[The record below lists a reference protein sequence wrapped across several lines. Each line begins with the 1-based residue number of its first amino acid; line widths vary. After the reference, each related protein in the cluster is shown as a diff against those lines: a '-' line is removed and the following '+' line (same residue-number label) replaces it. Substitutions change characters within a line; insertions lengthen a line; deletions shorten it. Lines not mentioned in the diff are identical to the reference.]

1 MPRGV
6 DRLAGHVDR
15 DVRRDGEVHAGTPHR
30 HAARRQVDVR
40 VLPPRPAERPAL
52 RRGHDVRA
60 GVGVRVRAAPEAHVA
75 HLVRLHEAV
84 AVDVAVEPPPVDG
97 VGVGVGGGRFR
108 RAERLLDLVH
118 RERAVPHRQ
127 LVHPSAEVLIRVAGV
142 LRKGRA
148 VVRPPRMPRHARE
161 ARRRLRRPARVV
173 ARNRDRLLVQS
184 LVAGDDERHVVRPV
198 LTQPQAVG
206 HVVPLPHR
214 HRHLLVAAAGIGPGQ
229 KRIRVE
235 ERGRPACAGALDE
248 TERLADGFGPVV
260 AVVEKDAVGRRHGV
274 PVVHDAGDDRDVLAV
289 HLDVAELQT
298 RLETLVR
305 GRVARLAR
313 RVERGAVDGLAL
325 GGEAHVHPR
334 PEWTALRAVHGRR
347 HGGVHVAYV
356 VNLALL
362 HDRAVRAAVVE
373 LPPQPRVVEHR
384 RPERRARRDRRDAHC
399 SKMCKLSHF
408 FASFHRR
415 VPPAR
420 RGGPF
425 WLQLCLVR

>member
-1 MPRGV
+1 M
-6 DRLAGHVDR
+6 
-15 DVRRDGEVHAGTPHR
+15 
-30 HAARRQVDVR
+30 
-40 VLPPRPAERPAL
+40 
-52 RRGHDVRA
+52 RA

-75 HLVRLHEAV
+75 HLVRLHDAV

-97 VGVGVGGGRFR
+97 VGVGVGGGRLR

-127 LVHPSAEVLIRVAGV
+127 LVHPSAEVLVDVAGV

-161 ARRRLRRPARVV
+161 ARRRLRGTARVV
-173 ARNRDRLLVQS
+173 ARERDRLLVQPR
-184 LVAGDDERHVVRPV
+184 VAGDDERQVVRPV
-198 LTQPQAVG
+198 LPQPQTVG
-206 HVVPLPHR
+206 HVIPLPHG
-214 HRHLLVAAAGIGPGQ
+214 HRQSPVAAAGIGPGQ
-229 KRIRVE
+229 KRVRVE
-235 ERGRPACAGALDE
+235 DRSRSARAGSLDE
-248 TERLADGFGPVV
+248 TERLADELGPVV

-289 HLDVAELQT
+289 HLDVAELQA

-334 PEWTALRAVHGRR
+334 PERTALRAVHGRR
-347 HGGVHVAYV
+347 HGGGRVPRV
-356 VNLALL
+356 VDLAFL

-384 RPERRARRDRRDAHC
+384 PERRRRPDGGHRRQPSAHIPLV
-399 SKMCKLSHF
+399 KDHL
-408 FASFHRR
+408 FASLRGFATLFH
-415 VPPAR
+415 
-420 RGGPF
+420 
-425 WLQLCLVR
+425 LLM